1 MLFQNRYAIWSFAF
15 CMFTL
20 VMACTKSPVA
30 PNTSVSMCQD
40 SALVL
45 GSMMDGTVR
54 YLVLTDGNVYQD
66 SASACK
72 LVGKYFTPGFE
83 KDNYT
88 HVGANIFIKTPDGPF
103 PVRTEYKESF
113 ERYGVFKDL
122 FLSNIHDTD
131 KYWNAMTLLSPL
143 SPTIPDYVALRNCI
157 LAGTCTFKDNRLD
170 LMPDPSNATNH
181 FLKCTAV
188 APTSGMITSKSSI
201 ETTIAYFVSGDDL
214 WYQARYFFTDAF
226 PYSIVDFESQW
237 FDLSPGPRIVFD
249 NGALAIENKFGPKLK
264 FRQSVPVR
272 VPKNQWVTVK
282 VHFNFNADS
291 GTVDLW
297 QDGNKILSIVGPNL
311 PLSIAVQTNIEVG
324 ITSTDSAC
332 VLYVDDVKISKNG
345 F

>member
-1 MLFQNRYAIWSFAF
+1 MIPIKTTYQIILSCAVL
-15 CMFTL
+15 TL
-20 VMACTKSPVA
+20 SIACSKSPMA
-30 PNTSVSMCQD
+30 PNTPSGMCHD
-40 SALVL
+40 STIVL

-88 HVGANIFIKTPDGPF
+88 HVGAAVFIKTPDGPF
-103 PVRTEYKESF
+103 PVRTEYMESF

-122 FLSNIHDTD
+122 FLANIHDTD

-143 SPTIPDYVALRNCI
+143 ASTIPDYVALRNCI
-157 LAGTCTFKDNRLD
+157 LAGTCTFKDNRID
-170 LMPDPSNATNH
+170 LVSEPINAINH
-181 FLKCTAV
+181 ILKFSAV
-188 APTSGMITSKSSI
+188 APASGMITSKSSI

-214 WYQARYFFTDAF
+214 WYQARYFFTGAF

-249 NGALAIENKFGPKLK
+249 NGALAIENKFGSKQK
-264 FRQSVPVR
+264 YRQPVPVP

-282 VHFNFNADS
+282 VHFNFNATS

-297 QDGNKILSIVGPNL
+297 QDGNKILSVAGPNL

-332 VLYVDDVKISKNG
+332 VLYLDDVKISKNSL
-345 F
+345 